1 MDPKDLAHIGADLQR
16 NGMKRKSKKKG
27 NEDIEEKNEKGVNL
41 ERSNKL
47 SMRSNVQRK
56 DVKLWKN
63 VKNSNKLVKRN
74 RQGNNS
80 NY

>member
-1 MDPKDLAHIGADLQR
+1 
-16 NGMKRKSKKKG
+16 MKRKSKKKG
-27 NEDIEEKNEKGVNL
+27 NEDIEEKNEKGLNL

-63 VKNSNKLVKRN
+63 VKKSNKLVKRN